1 MSKKLLLDSSVIID
15 FLRIKD
21 KSESLFYKL
30 AFENSKFLV
39 SIVTHTELYSG
50 KSIWENKIAYDELGI
65 IFENMEIA
73 NLTREVSIDAGKI
86 RAKYDLDL
94 IDAII
99 ASTAVQLKIPL
110 ATLNLKHFSR
120 VKNLK
125 ILDIK

>member
-21 KSESLFYKL
+21 KSSSLFYKCTL
-30 AFENSKFLV
+30 EDSKFLT

-50 KSIWENKIAYDELGI
+50 KSVWENKEAYGELGI
-65 IFENMEIA
+65 IFENVEIVS
-73 NLTREVSIDAGKI
+73 LTREISVYAGEI

-99 ASTAVQLKIPL
+99 ASTAIQLKIPL
-110 ATLNLKHFSR
+110 VTFNIKHFSR
-120 VKNLK
+120 VKNLS
-125 ILDIK
+125 LFDIK